1 MTGEDLS
8 FQEDYFRNSEQNWR
22 EVFTQCKREQSLL
35 EQRDGRVATD
45 IEEIGLTEHINS
57 LSVTSKDMNKL
68 WF

>member
-22 EVFTQCKREQSLL
+22 EVFTQCKREQSLS
-35 EQRDGRVATD
+35 EQRDGRAATD

-57 LSVTSKDMNKL
+57 
-68 WF
+68 